1 MNTFLQRDHEIQYK
15 YNKFTNTI
23 KLNNFYIY
31 FQLSTPPFIHPPI
44 YSSRHTYNLRQC
56 LQSMKNNSSYCGLYK
71 ENKKHLKGIYRCLR
85 RLLRVPWTARSSN
98 QSILKEI
105 NSKHSLRGLMLNLKL
120 QYFGLLIWRADSL
133 EKTPM
138 LRKTEGRRRRGQEK
152 MRWLGGITDSMDM
165 SLSKLWELMVDR
177 GAFKVK
183 VKVKS
188 LSRVRLFGP
197 HGL

>member
-105 NSKHSLRGLMLNLKL
+105 NSEYTLEGSILKLKL
-120 QYFGLLIWRADSL
+120 QYFGHLIQRASSL
-133 EKTPM
+133 EKTVM
-138 LRKTEGRRRRGQEK
+138 LGKTDGKRR
-152 MRWLGGITDSMDM
+152 S
-165 SLSKLWELMVDR
+165 DR
-177 GAFKVK
+177 EWVSWIASQTQWTWVWANSGK
-183 VKVKS
+183 
-188 LSRVRLFGP
+188 
-197 HGL
+197 